1 MSLNFLS
8 QLGLQFQVGPMTTT
22 LMGLKGRSREK
33 TSNIMKFQ
41 TLQTK

>member
-22 LMGLKGRSREK
+22 LMGLKERKGETVEK
-33 TSNIMKFQ
+33 RR
-41 TLQTK
+41 TL